1 MPRLSPLNNSGLAP
15 DFGWRSA
22 SALRKDLPSST
33 NGTGTASAPEDLGRL
48 PRKSLQRDCHPE
60 RSEGPAFVGGRGELW
75 FVWHAADQL
84 NLALDFGWRS
94 ASAPRKDLTRATNGR
109 RKFFCPGMRPQFVS
123 H

>member
-22 SALRKDLPSST
+22 SALRKDLPSPRMGRARLQPCRPEPIKKRALT
-33 NGTGTASAPEDLGRL
+33 PEDLGRL

-84 NLALDFGWRS
+84 NLALDFGWRN
-94 ASAPRKDLTRATNGR
+94 ASALR
-109 RKFFCPGMRPQFVS
+109 
-123 H
+123 